1 MSPSLSQLISAPTAK
16 DYQPCAVDILSTPV
30 GVLQL
35 NANAY
40 GLSHLTVVG
49 SSRTEIPLK
58 VASDDELARAKS
70 HIEQAKAQLLD
81 YFRGELTQFHLS
93 LAPKGTE
100 FQQQVWQALVQV
112 GYGQSCSYGEIAQR
126 IDRPKAVRAVGA
138 ANGANPIAI
147 IVPCHRIIG
156 KNGQLTGYA
165 YGLTMKQQLLMLEST
180 SKGAHFT
187 LE

>member
-1 MSPSLSQLISAPTAK
+1 MSQNLSQLISAPAVK
-16 DYQPCAVDILSTPV
+16 DYQPCAVDTLSTPV
-30 GVLQL
+30 GELQL

-49 SSRTEIPLK
+49 SNRTEIPLK
-58 VASDDELARAKS
+58 VATDDELARAKS
-70 HIEQAKAQLLD
+70 HIEQAKAQLQD
-81 YFRGELTQFHLS
+81 YFRGELTEFHLS

-112 GYGQSCSYGEIAQR
+112 GYGQSCSYGDIAQR

>member
-1 MSPSLSQLISAPTAK
+1 M
-16 DYQPCAVDILSTPV
+16 
-30 GVLQL
+30 
-35 NANAY
+35 
-40 GLSHLTVVG
+40 
-49 SSRTEIPLK
+49 
-58 VASDDELARAKS
+58 
-70 HIEQAKAQLLD
+70 
-81 YFRGELTQFHLS
+81 
-93 LAPKGTE
+93 
-100 FQQQVWQALVQV
+100 WQALVQV
-112 GYGQSCSYGEIAQR
+112 GYGQSCSYGDIAQR

-180 SKGAHFT
+180 SKGADFT

>member
-1 MSPSLSQLISAPTAK
+1 MSTMLSQLLSAPTAK
-16 DYQPCAVDILSTPV
+16 DYQPCAMATLVTPV
-30 GVLQL
+30 GELQL

-40 GLSHLTVVG
+40 GLSHVTVMG
-49 SSRTEIPLK
+49 SSRTEILRRHTSE
-58 VASDDELARAKS
+58 AEYARANE
-70 HIEQAKAQLLD
+70 HIEHAKAQLAR
-81 YFRGELTQFHLS
+81 YFSGDLTQFNLS

-100 FQQQVWQALVQV
+100 FQRQVWQALIAVD
-112 GYGQSCSYGEIAQR
+112 YGQCCSYADIAER
-126 IDRPKAVRAVGA
+126 IARPKAVRAVGA
-138 ANGANPIAI
+138 ANGANPIAV

-165 YGLTMKQQLLMLEST
+165 YGLDMKQQLLMLEST

>member
-1 MSPSLSQLISAPTAK
+1 MSPNLSQLISAPTAK

-112 GYGQSCSYGEIAQR
+112 GYGLWLVACGLWHDKI
-126 IDRPKAVRAVGA
+126 IDTKKPSFDGLLSSTNYLK
-138 ANGANPIAI
+138 
-147 IVPCHRIIG
+147 
-156 KNGQLTGYA
+156 QLVSH
-165 YGLTMKQQLLMLEST
+165 L
-180 SKGAHFT
+180 
-187 LE
+187 